1 MGFTIVPEAEPV
13 IWTQPTSK
21 VRQADPVM
29 VRTQNHAGTGMR
41 GARQLLK
48 VMAFMCLGSASA
60 LGAETPVTPGASAEV
75 QSLLAYFSDIYGKKI
90 LSGQQEGWRGTN
102 ELGPELTY
110 LKNTTGELPALLA
123 LDFSPCTKQAPH
135 QDTQHQAVKSA
146 IDWYNHRNGVVAFC
160 WHWYAPLGEKA
171 FYTKDTHFNLSTA
184 MTEGTAENKALLRDL
199 DVIAGELKLLRNAHV
214 PVLWRPLHEVNG
226 RWFWWGA
233 QGPEPYKKLW
243 RLMFERFTVKH
254 GLNNLIWVF
263 SPGAET
269 DLADW
274 YPGDEYVDM
283 IGQDHYPMDGNNGPA
298 KDVFDELTM
307 LGRGTKMLAMS
318 ENGAIP
324 DPDRLVSE
332 KAGWLFFTTWTGR
345 MLTERNSNEQ
355 LIKIFHHPYV
365 INLDGLPRLKDY
377 PFKAAGK
384 PVKLAF
390 PAPPGDVSVG
400 GVRRHPVTVA
410 VEDEEGRIVREG
422 SYIIRLALG
431 ANAVGDTLHGT
442 LSAKTVNGIAT
453 FPDLKLNEA
462 DSRCALNASAD
473 GLKTATSGPFEVGP
487 GAGILCEWFTNLA
500 DSGEVD
506 LAKSSRPPDGRGI
519 LTGAFEV
526 PVRQATHFA
535 ALFRGY
541 IIPPQSG
548 AYTLWLANEGTSE
561 LWLSRDETE
570 TNTVKIATVTGNTP
584 YSKWPHT
591 HESGSVPVT
600 LEAGHRYY
608 LEVRQKQV
616 SGSVQIA
623 VRWRLPDG
631 TEERPI
637 PGWRLLPCD

>member
-1 MGFTIVPEAEPV
+1 
-13 IWTQPTSK
+13 
-21 VRQADPVM
+21 
-29 VRTQNHAGTGMR
+29 
-41 GARQLLK
+41 
-48 VMAFMCLGSASA
+48 MAFICVGLESAVS
-60 LGAETPVTPGASAEV
+60 AETPVTPGASAEV
-75 QSLLAYFSDIYGKKI
+75 QSLFAYFSDIYGKKI

-102 ELGPELTY
+102 ELGSELTY

-123 LDFSPCTKQAPH
+123 LDFSPCTERAPR

-160 WHWYAPLGEKA
+160 WHWFAPLGEKA
-171 FYTKDTHFNLSTA
+171 FYTKDTRFDLSKA
-184 MTEGTAENKALLRDL
+184 VTEGTPENKALLRDL
-199 DVIAGELKLLRNAHV
+199 DVIAGELKLLRDAHV

-243 RLMFERFTVKH
+243 RLMFERFTVTH

-298 KDVFDELTM
+298 KDVFDELTV

-318 ENGAIP
+318 ENGPIP

-355 LIKIFHHPYV
+355 LAKIFHHPYV
-365 INLDGLPRLKDY
+365 INLDGLPSLKNY
-377 PFKAAGK
+377 PFKAADK

-400 GVRRHPVTVA
+400 GIRRHPVTVA
-410 VEDEEGRIVREG
+410 VEDEEGRIVRDG
-422 SYIIRLALG
+422 SYVVQLALG
-431 ANAVGDTLHGT
+431 ANAVGDTLRGT

-453 FPDLKLNEA
+453 FPDLKLNKA
-462 DSRCALNASAD
+462 DGGCVLNASAR
-473 GLKTATSGPFEVGP
+473 GLRTATGGPFEVGP
-487 GAGILCEWFTNLA
+487 GAGIFCEWFTNLA
-500 DSGEVD
+500 GAGEVN
-506 LAKSSRPPDGRGI
+506 LAKAIRPPDGREI
-519 LTGAFEV
+519 LTKAFEV

-541 IIPPQSG
+541 IIPPQTG

-570 TNTVKIATVTGNTP
+570 TNTVKIAAVTGNTP

-591 HESGSVPVT
+591 HESASVPVR
-600 LEAGHRYY
+600 LEAGRRYY
-608 LEVRQKQV
+608 LEVRQKQE

-637 PGWRLLPCD
+637 PGWRLAPCD